1 MLLYKY
7 NKKNMNLPQIFM
19 IKFLIR
25 LKKVAQTHNNQQNKN
40 IKKQKKIK
48 CFSSTPKFL
57 TRVSNKKEESKE
69 GRNEGRQGRKDNI
82 VLSSS
87 IIVKW

>member
-7 NKKNMNLPQIFM
+7 YKKNMNLPQIFV

-40 IKKQKKIK
+40 IKKQKK
-48 CFSSTPKFL
+48 SSALVQLP
-57 TRVSNKKEESKE
+57 
-69 GRNEGRQGRKDNI
+69 
-82 VLSSS
+82 SS
-87 IIVKW
+87 